1 MSAQE
6 DVVANYADDG
16 TLMAEEEAELPVM
29 LEAVEKVG
37 EEHEPGRSNLRKAS
51 LDEIDELNR
60 SHPLAT
66 LFRET
71 LGASVID
78 ARFNSKS

>member
-1 MSAQE
+1 M
-6 DVVANYADDG
+6 ANYADDG
-16 TLMAEEEAELPVM
+16 TLMAEEVSELPAG
-29 LEAVEKVG
+29 LEAVEAVV
-37 EEHEPGRSNLRKAS
+37 EESDPGRPDLRKAS

-66 LFRET
+66 LFKAA

-78 ARFNSKS
+78 ARFNSQS